1 MSAVP
6 LSVVLVEDNP
16 LDAELVLRA
25 LGADGMEFT
34 CIRVQTE
41 AEFLDA
47 LRAGPDIVLSD
58 YDLPQFSGLLAL
70 ELLRRRHPETPFI
83 LISGTIGEDT
93 AVEAMRKGATDYL
106 LKDRLARLGT
116 AVRNALAESKL
127 LQERRNSDEQLRL
140 ANEELRQREAWFRLL
155 IENAT
160 DLIVVVDPAG
170 IVRYHSPSCLR
181 YLGFTP
187 EEIVGRQV
195 SDFIHPD
202 DLKAIQEGLQR
213 ALVGAQRAAPIE
225 YRLRHKDGSWR
236 VIQSH
241 GRSAVGRDGRT
252 LIVINSRDIT
262 DTHRLEEQFRHA
274 QKMEAIGTLA
284 GGIAHD
290 FNNILTAISG
300 YAELAKMEIDHREAV
315 LDHLQAVTEAGRG
328 ATALVRQ
335 ILSFSRQ
342 REQERKPIQLWPIID
357 EAMKLLRAT
366 IPSTIE
372 FHVSLVRQAPT
383 VLADPTQIHQ
393 LIMNLATNA
402 AHAMRDRAGRLTVLL
417 DVHELQPDEA
427 GLEAGLQPGRFLR
440 LQVSDTGHGMDPAT
454 LKRIFD
460 PFFTTKGPGEGTG
473 LGLAVVHGIV
483 QSHDGVI
490 RVTSEPE
497 HGTRFVIYFPV
508 HLSEAID
515 PPSLPDHAPRGRGQS
530 ILVVDD
536 EAPIANMVKR
546 IFDRLGYRVTAVT
559 APAEALERL
568 RSDPHGYDLLVTDLT
583 MPYMTGTELA
593 QQALR
598 IRSDLPVI
606 LTTGFV
612 ASLTADRVRALGIR
626 QLLPKPLTVQAL
638 ANAAHAV
645 FEGGT
650 V

>member
-1 MSAVP
+1 MTAVP

-16 LDAELVLRA
+16 LDAELVINA
-25 LGADGMEFT
+25 LGVDGMQFT
-34 CIRVQTE
+34 WIRVQTE
-41 AEFLDA
+41 AEFVEA
-47 LRAGPDIVLSD
+47 LRAVPDIVLSD
-58 YDLPQFSGLLAL
+58 YDLPQFSGLRAL
-70 ELLRRRHPETPFI
+70 DLLRQRHSEIPFI

-127 LQERRNSDEQLRL
+127 LQERRGSDEQLRL

-170 IVRYHSPSCLR
+170 IVRYHSPSSLR
-181 YLGFTP
+181 YLGFNP
-187 EEIVGRQV
+187 EEIVGRPV
-195 SDFIHPD
+195 RDFIHPD
-202 DLKAIQEGLQR
+202 DVKPVHEALQR
-213 ALVGAQRAAPIE
+213 ARVGAQRATPIE
-225 YRLRHKDGSWR
+225 YRLRHKNGSWR

-241 GRSAVGRDGRT
+241 GRSAVGRDGQA
-252 LIVINSRDIT
+252 LLVINSRDIT
-262 DTHRLEEQFRHA
+262 DTHHLEEQFRHA

-300 YAELAKMEIDHREAV
+300 YAELAKLEIDNREAV
-315 LDHLQAVTEAGRG
+315 LDHLQAVTEAGRRV
-328 ATALVRQ
+328 TALVRQ

-402 AHAMRDRAGRLTVLL
+402 AHAMRERAGRLSVLL
-417 DVHELQPDEA
+417 DVHEIHPDEA
-427 GLEAGLQPGRFLR
+427 GLAAGLQPGRYLR
-440 LQVSDTGHGMDPAT
+440 LQVSDTGHGMDPIT
-454 LKRIFD
+454 LNRIFD

-490 RVTSEPE
+490 QVSSEPE
-497 HGTRFVIYFPV
+497 RGTRFVVYFPV
-508 HLSEAID
+508 HLGEAIE

-546 IFDRLGYRVTAVT
+546 IFERLGYRVTAVT

-568 RSDPHGYDLLVTDLT
+568 RSDPHHYDLLVTDLT

-593 QQALR
+593 QHALR
-598 IRSDLPVI
+598 IRSDLPVV

-612 ASLTADRVRALGIR
+612 ASLTPDRVRALGIR
-626 QLLPKPLTVQAL
+626 QLLPKPLTLQGL
-638 ANAAHAV
+638 ANAAHSV
-645 FEGGT
+645 FENGT